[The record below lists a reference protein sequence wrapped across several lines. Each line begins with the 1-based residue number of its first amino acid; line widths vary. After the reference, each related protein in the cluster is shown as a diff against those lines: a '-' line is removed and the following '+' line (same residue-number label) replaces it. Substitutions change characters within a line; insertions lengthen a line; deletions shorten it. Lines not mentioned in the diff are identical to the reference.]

1 MWDMAGKS
9 DLEVDVE
16 KAWEKVNSQISKK
29 RIRISKTLLGVF
41 TLMVL
46 TLTFLKSPKSMEML
60 EKYI

>member
-1 MWDMAGKS
+1 MAGKS

-16 KAWEKVNSQISKK
+16 KAWEKVNSRISKK

-41 TLMVL
+41 ALMVL
-46 TLTFLKSPKSMEML
+46 TLTFLKSPKTMEML